1 LPGFEDYPVTK
12 IFRGIAAAPI
22 LETKQQRLFRTR
34 IREGVAKGVG
44 VTRDGQEQPGPNF
57 AGHYIV
63 VEWQCGSPCGMMAM
77 VDAVSGKV
85 YDLPLSTDLVLPA
98 IGPSDSER
106 SMPGYAIV
114 KFRQN
119 SRLMTVEANPEWKE
133 HGNYKH
139 YFLWE
144 GNRWRLLLRVPE

>member
-1 LPGFEDYPVTK
+1 
-12 IFRGIAAAPI
+12 
-22 LETKQQRLFRTR
+22 
-34 IREGVAKGVG
+34 
-44 VTRDGQEQPGPNF
+44 
-57 AGHYIV
+57 
-63 VEWQCGSPCGMMAM
+63 
-77 VDAVSGKV
+77 
-85 YDLPLSTDLVLPA
+85 LPLSTDLVLPA
-98 IGPSDSER
+98 IGPGDSER

-133 HGNYKH
+133 HRNYKH